1 MGLAADA
8 LRGELDALARR
19 SPGRWAFSV
28 RESGR
33 PVASVSGSVVMP
45 AASTVKVALLA
56 LVLVDVAA
64 GERSLDDP
72 LPVPDRR
79 AGGTGVLDLMPSV
92 RALPL
97 GEALE
102 LMIGVSDNTAT
113 NMVIDALD
121 LDEAGRR
128 IVALGASSTLLR
140 RHLMDTDA
148 ARAGRDNVT
157 TADDQA
163 LILDRLAGPDLLP
176 QPWRRY
182 ALDVL
187 GRQQF
192 NDRIPAGVGP
202 DVRCAHKTGELP
214 GVRHDVGVLEFDGRS
229 VVLAALGSELTDP
242 VSQGAG
248 TGPAGGVI
256 STAADLVVA
265 AVRSDGGGHGAG
277 DEDGESMA
285 ERATNSGGERS

>member
-1 MGLAADA
+1 MGLAADG

-33 PVASVSGSVVMP
+33 PLASVSGAVVMP

-56 LVLVDVAA
+56 LVLADVAA
-64 GERSLDDP
+64 GDRSLDDP

-79 AGGTGVLDLMPSV
+79 DGGTGVLDLMPSV
-92 RALPL
+92 RSLPL

-113 NMVIDALD
+113 NMVIDALG
-121 LDEAGRR
+121 LDAAGAR
-128 IVALGASSTLLR
+128 ITALGASSTLLR
-140 RHLMDTDA
+140 RRLMDTAA

-192 NDRIPAGVGP
+192 NDRLPAGLGP

-242 VSQGAG
+242 VSLGSG

-256 STAADLVVA
+256 AAAAGLVVA
-265 AVRSDGGGHGAG
+265 SLRGGSGGGGDSDGGVTA
-277 DEDGESMA
+277 A
-285 ERATNSGGERS
+285 EQATSSGGTSR